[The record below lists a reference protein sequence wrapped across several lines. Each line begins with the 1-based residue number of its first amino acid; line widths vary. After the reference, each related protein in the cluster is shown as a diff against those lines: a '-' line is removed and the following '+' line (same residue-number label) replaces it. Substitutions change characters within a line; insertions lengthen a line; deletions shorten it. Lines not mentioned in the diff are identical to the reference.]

1 MKHWIDPFRPLF
13 CPGMSQLM
21 DLLELMDIDLGIDF
35 RGFQVGVTEHL
46 LDVADVR
53 AVFEHLTPAQ
63 V

>member
-1 MKHWIDPFRPLF
+1 
-13 CPGMSQLM
+13 M